1 MHDGRGSRVAEGW
14 PGVILDHPP
23 SGAAGSSRPEGG
35 PANGWGL
42 GPFGVCNY
50 DGPETIRARKY
61 ATGTHVLLQE
71 IGVET
76 GVMPRELVW
85 SRNKTRL
92 YRYRRPSEGVRRRRS
107 VPVLLV
113 YGFVLKPYVL
123 DLVPGNSLVE
133 YLVGEGFDVFMLD
146 FRISGTEDAGLTL
159 EDFVLDYMHGAV
171 EKVVETSG
179 AEEVSLFGQSQGGT
193 VCAMYASL
201 FPEGPVKNLVLLSAP
216 TEFAPRNPGPLGL
229 WTHTSRNGG
238 TFFDP
243 AVVPLFFGN
252 LPTDL
257 ASSFINTAASMQ
269 ATGVGMAARSVAFG
283 LYDAAL
289 REVRTLAG
297 RDVSLRSWLAV
308 SKWVN
313 DAAPFPGETFS
324 RWVRD
329 FYQRDRLVKGQVEL
343 RGRRVDL
350 SNIRCPVLN
359 ISGKW
364 DYVVPPSQTE
374 ATTVLAGS
382 RDKASVSLDAG
393 HVGMLVGPGA
403 ADLEPGVRDWL
414 APRSLR

>member
-1 MHDGRGSRVAEGW
+1 MARDDPRQKVRDGDA
-14 PGVILDHPP
+14 
-23 SGAAGSSRPEGG
+23 
-35 PANGWGL
+35 
-42 GPFGVCNY
+42 
-50 DGPETIRARKY
+50 RA
-61 ATGTHVLLQE
+61 LQE

-76 GVMPRELVW
+76 GATPREVVW

-92 YRYRRPSEGVRRRRS
+92 YRYRRPGSAGERRGGEASCAGAPGLRVRAQALRPRPRA
-107 VPVLLV
+107 
-113 YGFVLKPYVL
+113 
-123 DLVPGNSLVE
+123 GNSLVE
-133 YLVGEGFDVFMLD
+133 YLVGEGFDVYMLD
-146 FRISGTEDAGLTL
+146 FGISGAEDAGLTL

-171 EKVVETSG
+171 DKVVETSG
-179 AEEVSLFGQSQGGT
+179 AGGVSLFGQSQGGT
-193 VCAMYASL
+193 LCAMYASL

-229 WTHTSRNGG
+229 WTHASRNGG

-257 ASSFINTAASMQ
+257 ASSFINTAASLQ

-289 REVRTLAG
+289 REVRALAG

-308 SKWVN
+308 SKWVD

-343 RGRRVDL
+343 AGAGWTSRTSGAPCSTSWASGTTWSRPPRPKPRPSSPAAGTRSRSRWTPGTSGCWSGPVRRTCGPGSGTGSRPAPSARGGRR
-350 SNIRCPVLN
+350 
-359 ISGKW
+359 
-364 DYVVPPSQTE
+364 
-374 ATTVLAGS
+374 AGVW
-382 RDKASVSLDAG
+382 RE
-393 HVGMLVGPGA
+393 GPYPWSFA
-403 ADLEPGVRDWL
+403 K
-414 APRSLR
+414 

>member
-1 MHDGRGSRVAEGW
+1 M
-14 PGVILDHPP
+14 
-23 SGAAGSSRPEGG
+23 
-35 PANGWGL
+35 
-42 GPFGVCNY
+42 
-50 DGPETIRARKY
+50 
-61 ATGTHVLLQE
+61 
-71 IGVET
+71 ET
-76 GVMPRELVW
+76 GVTPRELVW

-92 YRYRRPSEGVRRRRS
+92 YRYRRPREGVGERHP

-146 FRISGTEDAGLTL
+146 FGISGAEDAGLTL

-179 AEEVSLFGQSQGGT
+179 AEGVSLFGQSQGGT
-193 VCAMYASL
+193 LCAMYASL

-229 WTHTSRNGG
+229 WTHASRNGG

-269 ATGVGMAARSVAFG
+269 AAGVGMAARSVAFG

-289 REVRTLAG
+289 REVRALAG

-308 SKWVN
+308 SKWVD
-313 DAAPFPGETFS
+313 DAAPFPGETFR

-329 FYQRDRLVKGQVEL
+329 FYQHDRLVKGQVEL

-382 RDKASVSLDAG
+382 QDKESVSLDAG

-403 ADLEPGVRDWL
+403 ADLWPRVRDWL
-414 APRSLR
+414 AARSGR

>member
-1 MHDGRGSRVAEGW
+1 
-14 PGVILDHPP
+14 
-23 SGAAGSSRPEGG
+23 
-35 PANGWGL
+35 
-42 GPFGVCNY
+42 
-50 DGPETIRARKY
+50 
-61 ATGTHVLLQE
+61 
-71 IGVET
+71 
-76 GVMPRELVW
+76 
-85 SRNKTRL
+85 
-92 YRYRRPSEGVRRRRS
+92 
-107 VPVLLV
+107 
-113 YGFVLKPYVL
+113 
-123 DLVPGNSLVE
+123 
-133 YLVGEGFDVFMLD
+133 
-146 FRISGTEDAGLTL
+146 
-159 EDFVLDYMHGAV
+159 
-171 EKVVETSG
+171 
-179 AEEVSLFGQSQGGT
+179 
-193 VCAMYASL
+193 MYASL
-201 FPEGPVKNLVLLSAP
+201 FPEGPVENLVLLSAP

-229 WTHTSRNGG
+229 WTHASRNGG

-257 ASSFINTAASMQ
+257 ASSFINTAASLQ
-269 ATGVGMAARSVAFG
+269 ATGVGMATRSVAFG

-289 REVRTLAG
+289 REVRALAG

-308 SKWVN
+308 SKWVD

-324 RWVRD
+324 RWVRRD

-382 RDKASVSLDAG
+382 RDKESVSLDAG

-403 ADLEPGVRDWL
+403 ADLGPRVRDWL

>member
-1 MHDGRGSRVAEGW
+1 M
-14 PGVILDHPP
+14 
-23 SGAAGSSRPEGG
+23 
-35 PANGWGL
+35 
-42 GPFGVCNY
+42 
-50 DGPETIRARKY
+50 
-61 ATGTHVLLQE
+61 
-71 IGVET
+71 ET
-76 GVMPRELVW
+76 GVTPRELVW

-92 YRYRRPSEGVRRRRS
+92 YRYRRPGEREGRGVRERRP

-146 FRISGTEDAGLTL
+146 FGISGAEDAGLTL

-171 EKVVETSG
+171 DKVVEASG
-179 AEEVSLFGQSQGGT
+179 AEGVSLFGQSQGGT
-193 VCAMYASL
+193 LCAMYASL

-229 WTHTSRNGG
+229 WTHASRNGG

-289 REVRTLAG
+289 REVRALAG

-308 SKWVN
+308 SKWVD
-313 DAAPFPGETFS
+313 DAAPFPGETFR

-364 DYVVPPSQTE
+364 DYVVPTSQTE
-374 ATTVLAGS
+374 ATTILASS
-382 RDKASVSLDAG
+382 RDKSPSPWTP
-393 HVGMLVGPGA
+393 GPWACSSG
-403 ADLEPGVRDWL
+403 L
-414 APRSLR
+414 APRICGPGSGTGSRPAPVVRGDRVRALSGFARSDLLEVRTALRPVARDVEELAGA

>member
-1 MHDGRGSRVAEGW
+1 MGVTRARSSSNGKNSSRTEGD
-14 PGVILDHPP
+14 PAG
-23 SGAAGSSRPEGG
+23 GSSF
-35 PANGWGL
+35 

-71 IGVET
+71 IGIET
-76 GVMPRELVW
+76 GLTPGEVVW
-85 SRNKTRL
+85 SRNKARL
-92 YRYRRPSEGVRRRRS
+92 YRYRRPGEGSGVGERRP

-133 YLVGEGFDVFMLD
+133 YLVGEGFDVYMLD
-146 FRISGTEDAGLTL
+146 FGISGSEDAKLSL

-179 AEEVSLFGQSQGGT
+179 AEGISLFGQSQGGT
-193 VCAMYASL
+193 LCAMYAAL

-216 TEFAPRNPGPLGL
+216 TEFVPRGPGLLGL
-229 WTHTSRNGG
+229 WTLASRSGKL
-238 TFFDP
+238 FFDP
-243 AVVPLFFGN
+243 AVVPVFSGN

-257 ASSFINTAASMQ
+257 AGSFINTAASLQ
-269 ATGVGMAARSVAFG
+269 AAAVGWTARAGGSGF
-283 LYDAAL
+283 YDAVL
-289 REVRTLAG
+289 REIRAQAG

-308 SKWVN
+308 SRWVD
-313 DAAPFPGETFS
+313 DAAPFPGETFR

-329 FYQRDRLVKGQVEL
+329 FYQRDKLVKGQIEL
-343 RGRRVDL
+343 RGLRVDL
-350 SNIRCPVLN
+350 SNIGCSVLN
-359 ISGKW
+359 VSGKW

-374 ATTVLAGS
+374 ATTVLAS
-382 RDKASVSLDAG
+382 SKDKESVALDAG

-403 ADLEPGVRDWL
+403 AELWPRVRDWL
-414 APRSLR
+414 APRSGR

>member
-1 MHDGRGSRVAEGW
+1 M
-14 PGVILDHPP
+14 ILDHSRSGGTGP
-23 SGAAGSSRPEGG
+23 SRSAGGRADGRS
-35 PANGWGL
+35 L
-42 GPFGVCNY
+42 GPFGVCDY
-50 DGPETIRARKY
+50 DGPETIRARKH

-76 GVMPRELVW
+76 GVTPREVVW

-92 YRYRRPSEGVRRRRS
+92 YRYRRPGRRVEERS
-107 VPVLLV
+107 PVPVLLV

-133 YLVGEGFDVFMLD
+133 HLVGEGFDVYMLD
-146 FRISGTEDAGLTL
+146 FGISGAEDAGLTL

-171 EKVVETSG
+171 DKVVETSG
-179 AEEVSLFGQSQGGT
+179 AERVSLFGQSQGGT
-193 VCAMYASL
+193 LCAMYASL

-229 WTHTSRNGG
+229 WTHASRNGG
-238 TFFDP
+238 TFFDT

-257 ASSFINTAASMQ
+257 ASSFINTAASLQ

-289 REVRTLAG
+289 REVRALAG
-297 RDVSLRSWLAV
+297 QDVSLRSWLAV
-308 SKWVN
+308 SKWVD
-313 DAAPFPGETFS
+313 DAAPFPGETFR
-324 RWVRD
+324 RWVKD

-350 SNIRCPVLN
+350 SNIRCPLLN

-374 ATTVLAGS
+374 ATTTLAGS
-382 RDKASVSLDAG
+382 RDKETVSLDAG

-403 ADLEPGVRDWL
+403 ADLGPRVRDWL